1 MSKYS
6 LDHRK
11 RIDRLRNSMDNQDI
25 DAALLFERGNVR
37 YFTGWHQNP
46 SSFSLLYVS
55 QDDMK
60 YLVPELDF
68 KAVQTE
74 CWIDSDN
81 IYKFEADPVGRL
93 DETTETNSIDSV
105 GIEKDSIL
113 SVRKEKIKSALSK
126 NVKNVNELINE
137 LRIIKSKEEINL
149 YREAAEK
156 TSEVMNTIIDE
167 LEVGMKE
174 REISARAKYL
184 MESLG
189 AEGQSFEPF
198 AMSGNH
204 SWMPHRSSTD
214 KELKKGDLTL
224 LDMGMMWDGY
234 STDMTRTFMVGK
246 PSEEQEDMFEAAAE
260 AQKAAIEALGP
271 GVIAEEVHKA
281 AVNVFKEYGYE
292 EYFPHLTGHGV
303 GCDIHENP
311 IIDEGHQ
318 TELKPGMI
326 ATIEPGIY
334 KEGVGGARIEDMV
347 LITDSGYEVLTEAPR
362 NLQGLSI

>member
-11 RIDRLRNSMDNQDI
+11 RIEGLRNSMNSEDI
-25 DAALLFERGNVR
+25 DSALLFERGNVR

-46 SSFSLLYVS
+46 SSFSLLYIS
-55 QDDMK
+55 NDDLK
-60 YLVPELDF
+60 YLVPELDY

-74 CWIDSDN
+74 CWINSGD
-81 IYKFEADPVGRL
+81 ICKFGEDPVDRL
-93 DETTETNSIDSV
+93 DEMVDTSSLDSV

-113 SVRKEKIKSALSK
+113 SMREKKIRSEITDS
-126 NVKNVNELINE
+126 VKYVNELISE
-137 LRIIKSKEEINL
+137 LRIIKSKEETKL

-174 REISARAKYL
+174 RDISARAKYL

-214 KELKKGDLTL
+214 KKLNDGDLAL

-246 PSEEQEDMFEAAAE
+246 PSEEQEDMFEAASE
-260 AQKAAIEALGP
+260 AQKAAIKALGP

-303 GCDIHENP
+303 GCDIHEKP
-311 IIDEGHQ
+311 IIDKGHE

-326 ATIEPGIY
+326 TTIEPGIY
-334 KEGVGGARIEDMV
+334 KEGIGGARLEDMV
-347 LITDSGYEVLTEAPR
+347 LITDSGY
-362 NLQGLSI
+362 

>member
-1 MSKYS
+1 MNAE
-6 LDHRK
+6 D
-11 RIDRLRNSMDNQDI
+11 MD
-25 DAALLFERGNVR
+25 AVLLFERGNVR

-55 QDDMK
+55 QDDLK

-74 CWIDSDN
+74 CWIDPDN
-81 IYKFEADPVGRL
+81 IYKFETDPVGRL
-93 DETTETNSIDSV
+93 DEIANTNSIDSV
-105 GIEKDSIL
+105 GIEKGSIL
-113 SVRKEKIKSALSK
+113 SVREKKIKSALSK
-126 NVKNVNELINE
+126 NVKNANKLING
-137 LRIIKSKEEINL
+137 LRIIKTEEEIKL

-214 KELKKGDLTL
+214 KELHDGDLTL
-224 LDMGMMWDGY
+224 LDMGMMFDGY

-246 PSEEQEDMFEAAAE
+246 PSEEQEDMFEAASE
-260 AQKAAIEALGP
+260 AQRAAIEALGP
-271 GVIAEEVHKA
+271 GVRAKDIHSA
-281 AVNVFKEYGYE
+281 AVSVFEEYGFA
-292 EYFPHLTGHGV
+292 EYFPHLTGHGL

-311 IIDEGHQ
+311 IIDENQ
-318 TELKPGMI
+318 EIELKPGMI
-326 ATIEPGIY
+326 TTIEPGIY
-334 KEGVGGARIEDMV
+334 KEGVGGARLEDMV
-347 LITDSGYEVLTEAPR
+347 LITDTGYEILTEAPR
-362 NLQGLSI
+362 DLQRLTI